1 LRFSHERQASTTQ
14 RRVRHLELELLATRA
29 DVRGEPA
36 RDGEVMHAVV
46 VIAAIQAEPLCG
58 YFSLGAGRSI
68 GIESMVGSTSFES
81 WRLAPSCAHPT
92 GTPAASQNRTLR
104 PLLALIWSGSTRAR
118 GQPAE
123 RFLCISQGTPGS
135 DRSLLQPPQFP

>member
-1 LRFSHERQASTTQ
+1 VSRPRLRFSHEWQASTTQ
-14 RRVRHLELELLATRA
+14 RRTRHLELELLAARA

-46 VIAAIQAEPLCG
+46 VIAAIQAEALCG

-68 GIESMVGSTSFES
+68 GIESMVGSRRLES

-92 GTPAASQNRTLR
+92 ETPAVSQNRTLR
-104 PLLALIWSGSTRAR
+104 PLGSYLERAGSSGRDPVA
-118 GQPAE
+118 G
-123 RFLCISQGTPGS
+123 
-135 DRSLLQPPQFP
+135 